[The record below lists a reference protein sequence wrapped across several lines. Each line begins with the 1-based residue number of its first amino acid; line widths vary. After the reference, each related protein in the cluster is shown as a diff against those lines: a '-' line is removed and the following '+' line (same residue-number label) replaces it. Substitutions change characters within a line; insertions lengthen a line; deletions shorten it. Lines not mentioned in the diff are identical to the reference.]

1 MININ
6 QIMTNMN
13 QMNQLINSMNGVQ
26 PNNNLNNINFMMNDI
41 ININK
46 PNYNTHIIFKRLLNL
61 EKYTINC
68 NTSDKIKDVIQ
79 QYRIKSGDTRSD
91 KFIHNNRILN
101 FEKTIAENSITNGGI
116 VECLEPY
123 LVG

>member
-1 MININ
+1 
-6 QIMTNMN
+6 
-13 QMNQLINSMNGVQ
+13 MNGVQ
-26 PNNNLNNINFMMNDI
+26 PNNSLNNINFMMNDI

-91 KFIHNNRILN
+91 KFIYNNRILN
-101 FEKTIAENSITNGGI
+101 FEKTIAENSITKGGL
-116 VECLEPY
+116 VVCLEPSN